1 MEVKWACASC
11 TLLNS
16 ATARKCK
23 ACDAPNPSRPVTT
36 RREKPSQ
43 TLLSDEGEEVFTI
56 TEFRH
61 PGGLMPAPMPAPSAD
76 QKRPVVSSGGR
87 SMPVAKRPRAQAEWD
102 REMQLATTLERPEE
116 VKQIERE
123 QRDERSRQRNATSVR
138 DPEHDV
144 TAIPVLH
151 EMPRAAPVPL
161 MPLDFSEASSSI
173 EAQLLARGTFSLDIK
188 SVDRGVVR
196 VIWCFPTANPGDC
209 NAWISLAA
217 ASRVVLASAR
227 QKFKLLTKN
236 KVCGEVRFTNSD
248 VRKLHD
254 GEYAFGLHATVN
266 GQQCMLAV
274 SQNFYLVDGEPS
286 LCAHELEKHQQ
297 EEGLVSR
304 VDDVERVDEKERGE
318 HEIGDSDQ
326 DEAQQERD
334 EEGSEGQLELSEAV
348 EEPARQRRRRLQRQQ
363 QLNLDQRT
371 QEEFDDEMQQPPL
384 QQQRRRQRR
393 GRVADT
399 EQEPELDQ
407 HQEEDQASEL
417 GGHSDPQQHQ
427 QGRPR
432 RSEQSVSLQEGG
444 HMFGEAHSCTQWRDH
459 RVDDQKRGG
468 DGRRISGQSCRWAPR
483 LDDRTFRASA
493 LLVLAALQRGALRSE
508 MLLHSLGQSANVV
521 AARRFLLA
529 TLRLLVRVGFIV
541 RTREREITRPMYM
554 LSSRA
559 REWLSAPLSPASLE
573 AARVAVASAIP
584 PLRRSAA
591 DPHELDSNGSSHGAQ
606 LEDNSEK
613 GVCVS
618 HTASSWPA
626 QAGGCS
632 VTSTSGRYRIK
643 KRSRADASGSLVPAK
658 STAAGAASSQIDM
671 CDAISPVSCDRGV
684 VQRAGGG
691 GACVSSEAFASTHH
705 REAYE
710 QLVNGRRDV
719 GRINE
724 GDSLR
729 WNGEAQQGA
738 RGAFVGA
745 YSYDNSGSGAAGE
758 GVRKAFGVRQQF
770 GETFC

>member
-1 MEVKWACASC
+1 MNRMW
-11 TLLNS
+11 S
-16 ATARKCK
+16 AFSYVRGIVC
-23 ACDAPNPSRPVTT
+23 
-36 RREKPSQ
+36 
-43 TLLSDEGEEVFTI
+43 
-56 TEFRH
+56 
-61 PGGLMPAPMPAPSAD
+61 M
-76 QKRPVVSSGGR
+76 
-87 SMPVAKRPRAQAEWD
+87 WW
-102 REMQLATTLERPEE
+102 LERPC
-116 VKQIERE
+116 
-123 QRDERSRQRNATSVR
+123 
-138 DPEHDV
+138 
-144 TAIPVLH
+144 
-151 EMPRAAPVPL
+151 
-161 MPLDFSEASSSI
+161 
-173 EAQLLARGTFSLDIK
+173 LLRTL
-188 SVDRGVVR
+188 
-196 VIWCFPTANPGDC
+196 
-209 NAWISLAA
+209 
-217 ASRVVLASAR
+217 
-227 QKFKLLTKN
+227 
-236 KVCGEVRFTNSD
+236 RFTNSD

-286 LCAHELEKHQQ
+286 LCAHELEKRQQ

-432 RSEQSVSLQEGG
+432 RSEQSVALQEGG

-626 QAGGCS
+626 QVSFARAAHEETHACCCTPREDRMHHLSAPTRAPIHMRMYMSMCRSIMKRSFCSMPSTLGWLSQICPRPFYIAVHMRHFIAHQAGGCS